1 MAEDKKD
8 EPGLEGRASKE
19 IEECKVW
26 IGNLDKNLTEFQLL
40 QIVKKYGGIKSF
52 NFMFHMNGPFKGE
65 PRGYCFVEYETKEN
79 ASKAIE
85 KLNGKQVLSK
95 RITVD
100 FAIKQSL
107 PDENVIAARNE
118 TRNDEQADTKA
129 KEDPGDRG
137 KAFIDGKG

>member
-65 PRGYCFVEYETKEN
+65 PRGYCFVEYETKE
-79 ASKAIE
+79 
-85 KLNGKQVLSK
+85 
-95 RITVD
+95 
-100 FAIKQSL
+100 
-107 PDENVIAARNE
+107 VIAARNE